1 MNSSDARNN
10 FAEVKQR
17 FLLAARELPDA
28 HATVTVSDCPD
39 EAIREEVI
47 RLLANREPA
56 RNFLM
61 PRAESVQ
68 LAHFTG
74 TERFECLAKLG
85 AGGFGD
91 VYECFDRYLR
101 EPVAVKV
108 LRHLSPDSI
117 ASFKHEF
124 RKLALVEHHNL
135 ARLLHL
141 EFDVSRNC
149 WFFSQGTGTRDS
161 FLTYLR
167 TKRGPF
173 GETFQSLA

>member
-1 MNSSDARNN
+1 
-10 FAEVKQR
+10 
-17 FLLAARELPDA
+17 
-28 HATVTVSDCPD
+28 
-39 EAIREEVI
+39 
-47 RLLANREPA
+47 
-56 RNFLM
+56 M

-149 WFFSQGTGTRDS
+149 WFFSMELVRGTHFS
-161 FLTYLR
+161 
-167 TKRGPF
+167 P
-173 GETFQSLA
+173 TFEPSAAHSAKLSKVWRSSWR

>member
-1 MNSSDARNN
+1 
-10 FAEVKQR
+10 
-17 FLLAARELPDA
+17 
-28 HATVTVSDCPD
+28 
-39 EAIREEVI
+39 
-47 RLLANREPA
+47 
-56 RNFLM
+56 M

-117 ASFKHEF
+117 ASFKHQF

-135 ARLLHL
+135 ARLLHWSL
-141 EFDVSRNC
+141 MFLATAGSSQWNWYEGLISHLPSNQARPIRRN
-149 WFFSQGTGTRDS
+149 FP
-161 FLTYLR
+161 
-167 TKRGPF
+167 KF
-173 GETFQSLA
+173 GVAAGGE